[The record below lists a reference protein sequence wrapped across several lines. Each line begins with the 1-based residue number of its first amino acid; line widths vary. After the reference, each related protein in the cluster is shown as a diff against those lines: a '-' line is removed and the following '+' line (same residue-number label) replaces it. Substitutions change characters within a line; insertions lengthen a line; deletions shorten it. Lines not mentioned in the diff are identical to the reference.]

1 MAEFQDSPLAFTVFV
16 IIKPS
21 CPNIKNIEVTFGGTN
36 SLNDFGEFLK
46 PPSRLRNATASRIGN
61 DVIIVVITPL
71 SSTKYSLQQIFT
83 LFLK

>member
-46 PPSRLRNATASRIGN
+46 PPSAEI
-61 DVIIVVITPL
+61 
-71 SSTKYSLQQIFT
+71 
-83 LFLK
+83 